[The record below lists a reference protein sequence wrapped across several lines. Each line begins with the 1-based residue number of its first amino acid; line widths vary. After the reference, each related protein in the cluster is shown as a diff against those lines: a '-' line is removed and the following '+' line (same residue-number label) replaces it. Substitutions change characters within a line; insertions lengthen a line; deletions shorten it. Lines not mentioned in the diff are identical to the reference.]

1 MIFHLFRRTP
11 RDPSIASLY
20 GAIVAQAR
28 VRAFYQCY
36 GVPDSVNGRFELIVL
51 HAVLLVSRLAREAEP
66 GRLIGQAVF
75 DQFCD
80 DMDANLREMGVGDL
94 AVPRQMRGIGEAFY
108 GRQRVYEE
116 AMAEPD
122 LAALAVA
129 LGRNVYGSGGQA
141 VPAGAE
147 RLAAY
152 VRAAVGRLAAQDG
165 AALCRGKLGFP
176 DPVQVLVEDDNISS
190 CCGNEDGKTKAH
202 G

>member
-36 GVPDSVNGRFELIVL
+36 GVPDSINGRFELIVL
-51 HAVLLVSRLAREAEP
+51 HAVLLVSRLAREGEP
-66 GRLIGQAVF
+66 ARLIGQAVF

-116 AMAEPD
+116 AMAEPNLAP
-122 LAALAVA
+122 LAAVLR
-129 LGRNVYGSGGQA
+129 RNVYGGGGQGVPGGVDGLA
-141 VPAGAE
+141 V
-147 RLAAY
+147 Y
-152 VRAAVGRLAAQDG
+152 VRAAVGRLAAQAG
-165 AALCRGKLGFP
+165 AALCRGELGFP

-190 CCGNEDGKTKAH
+190 CRSNEDGKTKAH

>member
-108 GRQRVYEE
+108 GRQRVYEHFLLPRLLLDE
-116 AMAEPD
+116 LVLLNELAGNGPADVRHDPLNDRFHDRIRNEP
-122 LAALAVA
+122 
-129 LGRNVYGSGGQA
+129 
-141 VPAGAE
+141 PA
-147 RLAAY
+147 
-152 VRAAVGRLAAQDG
+152 
-165 AALCRGKLGFP
+165 
-176 DPVQVLVEDDNISS
+176 
-190 CCGNEDGKTKAH
+190 
-202 G
+202 

>member
-36 GVPDSVNGRFELIVL
+36 GVLDSVNGRFELIVL
-51 HAVLLVSRLAREAEP
+51 HAVLLVSRLAREGEP

-75 DQFCD
+75 DHFCD

-108 GRQRVYEE
+108 GRQRVYEQ

-122 LAALAVA
+122 LAPLTAA
-129 LGRNVYGSGGQA
+129 LGRNVYGSCGPA
-141 VPAGAE
+141 VPN

-165 AALCRGKLGFP
+165 AALCRGELGFP
-176 DPVQVLVEDDNISS
+176 NLAQMLVEDDNISS
-190 CCGNEDGKTKAH
+190 CCGNEDGKSKAH

>member
-51 HAVLLVSRLAREAEP
+51 HAVLLVSRLAREGEP

-75 DQFCD
+75 DHFCD
-80 DMDANLREMGVGDL
+80 DMDANLRELGVGDL

-116 AMAEPD
+116 AMAEPG
-122 LAALAVA
+122 LAPLAVA

-141 VPAGAE
+141 VPN

-165 AALCRGKLGFP
+165 AALCQGELGFP
-176 DPVQVLVEDDNISS
+176 DPIQVLVEDDNISS
-190 CCGNEDGKTKAH
+190 CRSNEDGKTKAH